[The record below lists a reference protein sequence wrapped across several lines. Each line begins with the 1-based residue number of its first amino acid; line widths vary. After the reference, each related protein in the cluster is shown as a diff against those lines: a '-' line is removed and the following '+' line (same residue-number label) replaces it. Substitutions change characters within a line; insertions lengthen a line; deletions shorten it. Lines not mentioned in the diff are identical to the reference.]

1 VTISL
6 AGQEVSVKGPKGAL
20 KFRAPDEVRLTL
32 DGAKLSVAPRDD
44 TQRARAMWGTA
55 RAIIASHVK
64 GVSQGV
70 ERTLELSGV
79 GYRASL
85 QGKNLQMQL
94 GYSHDI
100 VFTPPEGVVITVPK
114 PTEIRISGVDD
125 QVVGQ
130 AAADIRSYRPPEPY
144 KGKGVK
150 LSGEFVRRKEGKKK

>member
-1 VTISL
+1 MTISL